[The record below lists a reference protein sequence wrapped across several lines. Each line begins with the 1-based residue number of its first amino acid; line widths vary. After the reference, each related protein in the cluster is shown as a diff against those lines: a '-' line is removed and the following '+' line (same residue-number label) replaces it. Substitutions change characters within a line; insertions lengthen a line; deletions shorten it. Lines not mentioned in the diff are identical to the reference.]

1 MKTENVNVPPSE
13 QQVPAAK
20 SKANKKNESDGA
32 MLPILVEFTFT
43 FSAVILS
50 ILFLTVTSIL
60 ILSGAKLLDIVIR
73 TSITMLVIGGLL
85 ILISQQIA
93 QDYMKSTLVQE
104 DEIEQK
110 QAEQTHVESIHSGNQ
125 HSVDLEGFEK
135 NEGAENSIPSEVH

>member
-1 MKTENVNVPPSE
+1 MKAENVNVPPSE

-50 ILFLTVTSIL
+50 ILFLTVVSIL
-60 ILSGAKLLDIVIR
+60 VLSGAKLLDIVIR

-93 QDYMKSTLVQE
+93 QDYMNSTLVQE
-104 DEIEQK
+104 DEVEQK
-110 QAEQTHVESIHSGNQ
+110 QAEQTHVDPFHLGQQRSDD
-125 HSVDLEGFEK
+125 VEGFEK